1 MRSSLVN
8 DGSYRDWN
16 QRTVPVKHDLQCL
29 FGRKNN
35 LGVDL
40 SQRLK
45 AFSPLARN
53 AVMETQR
60 IYGTH
65 GVNLAVTAYVPQ
77 YLSAVLAF
85 ASPDFRGVEPGQ
97 SSTLGSAP

>member
-1 MRSSLVN
+1 MKSSLVN

-16 QRTVPVKHDLQCL
+16 QRAVPVKHDLQCL
-29 FGRKNN
+29 FGCNNN
-35 LGVDL
+35 LSADL

-45 AFSPLARN
+45 AFSPVARN

-65 GVNLAVTAYVPQ
+65 GVNLAVTAT
-77 YLSAVLAF
+77 
-85 ASPDFRGVEPGQ
+85 SP
-97 SSTLGSAP
+97 SM